1 MNTTLDPHPPVKFL
15 LVDDLEE
22 NLIALEALLERPD
35 LVLLKARSGREAL
48 ELLLEHEV
56 ALALLD
62 VQMPEID
69 GFELAELMR
78 GSERTRGVPI
88 ILVTAGMREPHRVF
102 KGYDSGA
109 VDFLFKPIDPN
120 ILKHKAE
127 TFFQLYR
134 QRQELSR
141 RIEALRQSEEAQ
153 NRLARELEETL
164 RFNETFV
171 AIVGHDLRNPLN
183 VILMAGEV
191 LLRRGEDPSL
201 RKAAEQVRSSGRRM
215 MSMLDDLA
223 DLARARLSGGIV
235 VQREPADFLAIA
247 RKVVTE
253 HRASNPNRE
262 VELSLLGSFDGSWD
276 SPRMEQVL
284 SNLIGNAL
292 RHGAANCRVVVIL
305 DGRDEERLTVT
316 VQNAGLISP
325 DLLPHVF
332 HPFRSGRDRRDR
344 SDGLGLGL
352 FIVKQLVE
360 AHAGEIEVSSSVAEG
375 TIFRVCLP
383 RASKTPI
390 PIRDSTEHTPNP
402 R

>member
-1 MNTTLDPHPPVKFL
+1 MTKTSDSYPPVKFL

-22 NLIALEALLERPD
+22 NLSALEALLERPE
-35 LVLLKARSGREAL
+35 LVLLKARSGRQAL

-78 GSERTRGVPI
+78 GAERTRHVPI
-88 ILVTAGMREPHRVF
+88 ILVTAGTRDQRRMF
-102 KGYDSGA
+102 KGYDAGA
-109 VDFLFKPIDPN
+109 VDFLFKPIDPL

-141 RIEALRQSEEAQ
+141 RIEALRESEEAQ

-183 VILMAGEV
+183 VILMAGEI
-191 LLRRGEDPSL
+191 LLRRLEEPGV
-201 RKAAEQVRSSGRRM
+201 RKTAEQVRSSGRRM

-235 VQREPADFLAIA
+235 VQREPADLSSLA
-247 RKVVTE
+247 RKVVAE
-253 HRASNPNRE
+253 HRASHPERDI
-262 VELSLLGSFDGSWD
+262 ELLAEGNFQGSWD
-276 SPRMEQVL
+276 SGRIEQVL

-292 RHGAANCRVVVIL
+292 RHGTPSCRVTVNL
-305 DGRDEERLTVT
+305 DGRADDHVSVS
-316 VQNAGLISP
+316 VQNAGTIAP

-332 HPFRSGRDRRDR
+332 HPFRSGRARADR
-344 SDGLGLGL
+344 SDGGLGLGL

-360 AHAGEIEVSSSVAEG
+360 AHVGEIVVQSSPEEG
-375 TIFRVCLP
+375 TAFRLRLP
-383 RASKTPI
+383 RASKTPL
-390 PIRDSTEHTPNP
+390 PAEAVS
-402 R
+402 